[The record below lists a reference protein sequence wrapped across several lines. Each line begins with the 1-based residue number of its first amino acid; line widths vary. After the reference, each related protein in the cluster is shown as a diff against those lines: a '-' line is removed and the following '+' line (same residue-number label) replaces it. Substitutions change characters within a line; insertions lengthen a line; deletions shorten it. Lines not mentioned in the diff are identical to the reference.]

1 MILGED
7 RRIQP
12 AACLQCNAIND
23 GATSVGEKD
32 ETPGPG
38 SICICSECGHIMAYG
53 DNMQM
58 RELTE
63 KEMLDIAGDPR
74 IITIQQIR
82 ELFPL
87 RKLFQK
93 ISGA

>member
-7 RRIQP
+7 HRTPP
-12 AACLQCNAIND
+12 ATCLQCKAVNTA
-23 GATSVGEKD
+23 AASVGEKS
-32 ETPGPG
+32 ETPVPG
-38 SICICSECGHIMAYG
+38 SIVICSECGHIMAFD

-82 ELFPL
+82 
-87 RKLFQK
+87 KLFQK